1 MCSLNVIGDSQLL
14 ISQAAKGSE
23 RRPCRVAHTYNA
35 LFKHRVLAFDRLNF
49 AAYAIFMM
57 KIARISLVF
66 IQPVVIV
73 N

>member
-23 RRPCRVAHTYNA
+23 RRPCRVAHTCNA

-49 AAYAIFMM
+49 AAYAIFM

-66 IQPVVIV
+66 IAPVVIV